1 MEPWSHEQNASSKR
15 HCHPSRELFRAGD
28 LLFLAYRARK
38 QKSRSP
44 APLFDFRTASGIAA
58 ERGMTVSAS
67 KSVILSEAK
76 DLRRYIGLSCGFM
89 VLHESAC

>member
-1 MEPWSHEQNASSKR
+1 MSKMPAQKDTVIPRAS
-15 HCHPSRELFRAGD
+15 F
-28 LLFLAYRARK
+28 FARGICC
-38 QKSRSP
+38 SWLIVP
-44 APLFDFRTASGIAA
+44 ANKKADPPLRCSTFVWQSGIAA
-58 ERGMTVSAS
+58 EREMTVSAS